1 MYTPVYIHLECDN
14 YKPDLMERGGDG
26 VYRLLRM
33 VPPGKIKYYFTVENQ
48 TVYAH
53 D

>member
-1 MYTPVYIHLECDN
+1 
-14 YKPDLMERGGDG
+14 MERGLDG

-33 VPPGKIKYYFTVENQ
+33 VPPGNEKYYFTIDEEVVLAN
-48 TVYAH
+48 